1 MIEKKKSRIVKDKK
15 DTKVKISSPKKNLFA
30 TPEEME
36 EGINKIMEIM
46 DGTK

>member
-15 DTKVKISSPKKNLFA
+15 DTKTKSMCPKKSLIF

-36 EGINKIMEIM
+36 QGINRIMGIIDENN
-46 DGTK
+46 

>member
-15 DTKVKISSPKKNLFA
+15 DTKIKSISPKKSLFF

-36 EGINKIMEIM
+36 EGINRIMGIM
-46 DGTK
+46 DGNK